1 MARTRTRSIVVV
13 ALLATSAMAVAL
25 APLLMPESYSV
36 IEHSVSESAA
46 QGVEGA
52 WLARLGF
59 ILLGLGVLSCV
70 SLAGDRWGLW
80 GRAAHRLY
88 GVSMLGTAT
97 FSHRPWLDVPFD
109 VFEDL
114 LHSAT
119 AYGVG
124 FGFTVGVIVVSLR
137 RGPGKVPIR
146 AFDAFVVI
154 AALGISMM
162 VVNATG
168 MAGLAQRTMF
178 GLGYAWYAGEAIRS
192 FEVGS
197 E

>member
-1 MARTRTRSIVVV
+1 MVVV
-13 ALLATSAMAVAL
+13 GLLATSAMAVVL

-52 WLARLGF
+52 WLARLEF

-80 GRAAHRLY
+80 GRTAHRLY
-88 GVSMLGTAT
+88 GVSMLGTAA

-109 VFEDL
+109 AFEDF

-119 AYGVG
+119 ANGVG
-124 FGFTVGVIVVSLR
+124 FGFSVGVILVSLR
-137 RGPGKVPIR
+137 RGPGRMSIR
-146 AFDAFVVI
+146 AFDVLVVI
-154 AALGISMM
+154 AAVGISMM
-162 VVNATG
+162 VVNSTG

-178 GLGYAWYAGEAIRS
+178 ALGYVWYAGESIRS
-192 FEVGS
+192 VRARSG
-197 E
+197 